1 MKVLE
6 NDETSTRAHAFAAAV
21 DARNQHRTHWP
32 SFTKVKQDIASDLKV
47 LCQAAYFGS
56 KVYMNARDKFIA
68 VKVDKPKASTA
79 WLYATELAALNT
91 YATKVGIEPVNT
103 INSLIFRVM
112 K

>member
-6 NDETSTRAHAFAAAV
+6 HDETTSREHAFAAAV
-21 DARNQHRTHWP
+21 DAQKQHRIFWP
-32 SFTKVKQDIASDLKV
+32 SFTKDKQDIASDLKA
-47 LCQAAYFGS
+47 LCHAAYFGS

-68 VKVDKPKASTA
+68 VKVDKPKASAA

-91 YATKVGIEPVNT
+91 YATKVGIEPVTT